1 MRRSGL
7 AVFAWALFTPAF
19 AQPFEHSSGE
29 YREYNRDWLSACP
42 NYIDEEANT
51 WYGYSCFASTASQEM
66 NSANHPVYKLTMVR
80 NRLDGATD
88 IAITIAAE
96 NFVYDQSRPIL
107 LKFSNAPAI
116 SLSFPETLEIRD
128 NTINQFFISDADI
141 ADDVLEYMKDRSS
154 LVLSVPL
161 EGKIKPVETRLSTQG
176 VLASLDFMSTHARK
190 VAQY

>member
-1 MRRSGL
+1 VRRSGL
-7 AVFAWALFTPAF
+7 ALFALAFCTSAF
-19 AQPFEHSSGE
+19 AQPFVHSSGE
-29 YREYNRDWLSACP
+29 YREYNRDWLAACP

-51 WYGYSCFASTASQEM
+51 WYGYSCFASTSSQEM

-88 IAITIAAE
+88 IAITVAAE
-96 NFVYDQSRPIL
+96 NFVYDQTRPIL
-107 LKFSNAPAI
+107 LTFSNAPTIA
-116 SLSFPETLEIRD
+116 LSFPLSLEIRD
-128 NTINQFFISDADI
+128 NTINQFFISDAEI
-141 ADDVLEYMKDRSS
+141 AEDVPEHMKERAF

-161 EGKIKPVETRLSTQG
+161 TGKVKPAETRLSTQG